1 MLISPAFAQDGGGLG
16 GIEPLIPLVLIF
28 VVFYFLLIRPQQK
41 KAKAHREMIAGL
53 RRGDRVV
60 TSGGIVGQVQ
70 RVIGDTEL
78 SVEIAEG
85 VRVRVMRSMVAEL
98 VAKPEPSRAR
108 DDDDD
113 DDDDEDDEEEE
124 ERRARRR
131 RNRKRR
137 EERRREEDDD
147 ADELEDEDRS

>member
-1 MLISPAFAQDGGGLG
+1 MFISPAFAQDGGGLG

-70 RVIGDTEL
+70 RVIGDSEL
-78 SVEIAEG
+78 SVEIADG
-85 VRVRVMRSMVAEL
+85 VRVRVMRAMIAEL
-98 VAKPEPSRAR
+98 VSKPEPSRAR
-108 DDDDD
+108 DDDY

-137 EERRREEDDD
+137 EERSRDDDED
-147 ADELEDEDRS
+147 ADEPDEDRS